1 MKVRIKF
8 KKYGVMK
15 FIGHLDMMRYFQKA
29 MRRAEIPIKF
39 SEGFSPHMIMSFAN
53 PLGVGLTSD
62 AEYFDIE
69 LKEAVISENA
79 ITRLNKVMVE
89 GIEISSF
96 VEIEDGRRHTG
107 MAIVSAA
114 DYKVTALG
122 NGFSLE
128 FEEKFKSFSD
138 LSELKIVKK
147 TKKSEREVDI
157 RPLIY
162 DIDFRDNAVYMQVA
176 TGSVENLKPEL
187 VMTSIL
193 NFMDIDPDSMKFVY
207 HRLEVY
213 ADSPDSHSKFI
224 TLDGLG
230 TEITYI

>member
-1 MKVRIKF
+1 MKVRLKF

-29 MRRAEIPIKF
+29 MRRADIPIKF
-39 SEGFSPHMIMSFAN
+39 TEGFSPHMIMSFAN

-69 LKEAVISENA
+69 LKEPVATKDA
-79 ITRLNKVMVE
+79 IGRLNKVMVE
-89 GIEISSF
+89 GIEITSF

-114 DYKVTALG
+114 DYRVSEITE
-122 NGFSLE
+122 GFSSD
-128 FEEKFKSFSD
+128 FKEKFDSFV
-138 LSELKIVKK
+138 ELQEVKIVKK

-162 DIDFRDNAVYMQVA
+162 SIQFDGQAVTMKVA
-176 TGSVENLKPEL
+176 TGSVENLKPDL
-187 VMTSIL
+187 VMSSML
-193 NFMDIDPDSMKFVY
+193 GFMGIDESTMKFAY
-207 HRLEVY
+207 HRTEVY
-213 ADSPDSHSKFI
+213 ADSNVDGERFI

-230 TEITYI
+230 NEVIL